1 MRSLVGIEDYESIDV
16 KQRLNRYHDTIFCL
30 KYNNYTCLIQLD
42 LYIQGVGK
50 SYTKRVVT

>member
-30 KYNNYTCLIQLD
+30 KHNNYTCLIQLD